1 MEMRTDSPVWL
12 DEFHPNFTRWQRARE
27 LSIERGKLVQS
38 ITNQV
43 VKAEG
48 LKILDLGSGEG
59 GTTKVFLKNNFVV
72 SFDLSYNR
80 LQRQKDHPGSTI
92 GMTGVKFVNGNTL
105 HLPFLE
111 NFFDL
116 IIIQDVIEHLTDI
129 QVFYEEIKRVL
140 KQNGTIYLS
149 TPNKLS
155 IINFISDPH
164 FGLPV
169 ISILK
174 RDTIKKYFLRYF
186 RKKDYYRNDIAQLL
200 SLKEITKLFGNDFKV
215 RLNSKFVISEL
226 IKGNKGI
233 VWSNFH
239 LKLNNLVKSIGL
251 DYLLNKI
258 SNDKPGIMNKI
269 FTPTFYLL
277 LTRKI

>member
-1 MEMRTDSPVWL
+1 MRTDSPVWL

-27 LSIERGKLVQS
+27 LSIERGKLVHS
-38 ITNQV
+38 IINRV

-80 LQRQKDHPGSTI
+80 LQRQKNYPGFAI
-92 GMTGVKFVNGNTL
+92 GMTGMKFVNGNTL

-111 NFFDL
+111 KFFDL

-140 KQNGTIYLS
+140 KQNGTIYLG

-155 IINFISDPH
+155 IFNFISDPH

-174 RDTIKKYFLRYF
+174 RNTIKKYFLRYF
-186 RKKDYYRNDIAQLL
+186 RKKDYYRKDIAQLL

-239 LKLNNLVKSIGL
+239 LKLINLVKSIRL

-258 SNDKPGIMNKI
+258 SNDKPGIVNKI